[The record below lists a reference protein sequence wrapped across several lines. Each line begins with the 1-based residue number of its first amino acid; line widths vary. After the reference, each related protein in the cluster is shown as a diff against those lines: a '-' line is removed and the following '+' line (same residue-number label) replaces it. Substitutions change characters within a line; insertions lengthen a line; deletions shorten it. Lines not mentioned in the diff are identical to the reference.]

1 VAYSWFKL
9 EPGQGKFTQM
19 FRIICPAT
27 GTVVFSRTHMDP
39 QVWNFTPTSTVYSDH
54 YFSFL
59 FEDTEVVRVEYDL
72 KLGKVVK
79 ATTNVIAT
87 QTLTNNTKRDQEMS
101 FNLNETKTHTSTWE
115 YSTGFTIS
123 VGASFKGSSP
133 SPPSRIQTD
142 ALTRL
147 AAQFPVI
154 AETEFEIETSYR
166 SDWKWGGAN
175 SFTKSWTANFPAKAG
190 PLETIRAVSTVTSGE
205 LEVPYTIVL
214 RSKVNR
220 VEVKTKGMWRGIS
233 SWDLCHTIS
242 LVEK

>member
-1 VAYSWFKL
+1 
-9 EPGQGKFTQM
+9 M

-27 GTVVFSRTHMDP
+27 GTVVFSRTNMDP

-72 KLGKVVK
+72 KLGKVSN

-87 QTLTNNTKRDQEMS
+87 QTLTNKTKRDQEMS
-101 FNLNETKTHTSTWE
+101 FILNETKTHTSTWE
-115 YSTGFTIS
+115 YSTGFTIT

-133 SPPSRIQTD
+133 SPLSRIQTETN
-142 ALTRL
+142 ALARL
-147 AAQFPVI
+147 AAQIPFI
-154 AETEFEIETSYR
+154 AETEFKIEASYR
-166 SDWKWGGAN
+166 SDWKWGDAN
-175 SFTKSWTANFPAKAG
+175 SFSKSWTASFPAKAG

-220 VEVKTKGMWRGIS
+220 VEVETKGIWRGVS

-242 LVEK
+242 PVEK